1 MTPPG
6 TDDAREMFDYFS
18 NEYAEALQAFEALEN
33 QSGALTLLGRA
44 EDFLDFVEQ
53 FIGMASRAR
62 ELAIEKGEANFAEWF
77 GELIEKG
84 EALRSAVPRG

>member
-6 TDDAREMFDYFS
+6 TDDPRETFDYFS
-18 NEYAEALQAFEALEN
+18 NEYAEALQAYEALEN
-33 QSGALTLLGRA
+33 QSAALTLLGRA

-62 ELAIEKGEANFAEWF
+62 GLALEKGEANFAEWF
-77 GELIEKG
+77 GELIEKAEG
-84 EALRSAVPRG
+84 LRSAVPRG